1 MYSKEAIGYILKPFG
16 RRRYHSPIE
25 LGHDLWILL
34 KDRSVLKRARQADLI
49 SAAFRERLM
58 LVVTEVN
65 GCRYCSYHHA
75 KQVLKASILPDE
87 LDQLLSGHL
96 PDGCPPDEIQ
106 ALLYA
111 QHWAEQNAQPDPQV
125 TAQLGAVYGQEK
137 AAVINLLLRMIRVGN
152 LLGNTGDYI
161 IHQLSFGHLG
171 YEQPGKSA

>member
-1 MYSKEAIGYILKPFG
+1 M
-16 RRRYHSPIE
+16 
-25 LGHDLWILL
+25 WILL
-34 KDRSVLKRARQADLI
+34 KGHTMLKRAQQGDLI
-49 SAAFRERLM
+49 SVSFRERLM

-65 GCRYCSYHHA
+65 GCRYCSYHHT
-75 KQVLKASILPDE
+75 KQALLAGISPEE
-87 LDQLLSGHL
+87 LNQLLSGHL
-96 PDGCPPDEIQ
+96 PDGCPADEIQ

-111 QHWAEQNAQPDPQV
+111 QHWAEQNAQPDPQL